1 MSLTRSEA
9 VIKLGKR
16 LVQQLDAGDDLLASW
31 MAHDIAQRI
40 EVAQTAPPDEKEKA
54 HNTCAKAIYELWE
67 HRSAV
72 PKHLRPL
79 GELEPVI
86 RTIASLNMDQTG
98 HRYYPEALREA
109 ATAEAD
115 DTTKQWL
122 ELAIGLDYSARVL
135 IQFALRSA
143 ARSNASNAEAWV
155 KLAQEAGADEG
166 NEAPI
171 VRFIRGKDLY
181 GETADDTAEWEER
194 LSRLEGFAEFSSG
207 LARELRA
214 QLGLKKADDM

>member
-9 VIKLGKR
+9 VIQLGKR
-16 LVQQLDAGDDLLASW
+16 LVQQIDAGDDLLASW
-31 MAHDIAQRI
+31 MAHYIAQRI
-40 EVAQTAPPDEKEKA
+40 EIAQTAPPDEKEKA
-54 HNTCAKAIYELWE
+54 QNSCAKAIFELWE

-72 PKHLRPL
+72 PKHLRPF
-79 GELEPVI
+79 GELEPII
-86 RTIASLNMDQTG
+86 RTIASLDVEQTG

-115 DTTKQWL
+115 ETTKQWL

-143 ARSNASNAEAWV
+143 ARSTASDAEAWV
-155 KLAQEAGADEG
+155 KLASEAGADEG

-171 VRFIRGKDLY
+171 VRFLREKDLY
-181 GETADDTAEWEER
+181 EEAADDAAEWEER

-207 LARELRA
+207 LARELRV
-214 QLGLKKADDM
+214 QLGIEKTDD